1 MLLSEL
7 FGTEVRTAD
16 GQLLGPVRD
25 IRLVQDGPL
34 DGYDARFRVD
44 TLIVAR
50 RSVGLRLG
58 YHHGGVRAP
67 WLIRTIV
74 LALSSTVH
82 NIDWDDVDQHDIA
95 TQRITLRSTWRPRLP
110 EPVVSG

>member
-7 FGTEVRTAD
+7 FATEVCTAD
-16 GQLLGPVRD
+16 GGTLGSVRD

-44 TLIVAR
+44 ALVVAR

-58 YHHGGVRAP
+58 YHHGGVIAP
-67 WLIRTIV
+67 WLIRKIV
-74 LALSSTVH
+74 LALSREVH
-82 NIDWDDVDQHDIA
+82 TIDWGDIDQHDIDA
-95 TQRITLRSTWRPRLP
+95 QRITLRPTWTASTRRMQ
-110 EPVVSG
+110 

>member
-7 FGTEVRTAD
+7 LATQVCTAD
-16 GQLLGPVRD
+16 GSALGSVRD

-44 TLIVAR
+44 VLVVAR

-74 LALSSTVH
+74 LALSSEVH
-82 NIDWDDVDQHDIA
+82 TIDWDDIDQHDVDA
-95 TQRITLRSTWRPRLP
+95 RRITLRPTWTPRRP
-110 EPVVSG
+110 